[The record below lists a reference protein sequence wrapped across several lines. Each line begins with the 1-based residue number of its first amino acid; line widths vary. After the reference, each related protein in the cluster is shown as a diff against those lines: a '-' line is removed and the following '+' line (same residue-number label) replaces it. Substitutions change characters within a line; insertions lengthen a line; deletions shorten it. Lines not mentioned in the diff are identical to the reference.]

1 VQRFIAYMIW
11 AGFLALLYWGMIELA
26 VDRLSGRLPEAAPLL
41 EEVHH
46 YGWMVGVV
54 LGLLTAGLLVH

>member
-1 VQRFIAYMIW
+1 VQRFIAYLIW
-11 AGFLALLYWGMIELA
+11 AGFLAFLYRGMIELL

-41 EEVHH
+41 EEARH

-54 LGLLTAGLLVH
+54 LGLLTARLLV

>member
-41 EEVHH
+41 EEVQH
-46 YGWMVGVV
+46 YGWMAGVV
-54 LGLLTAGLLVH
+54 LGLLTARLLVY

>member
-1 VQRFIAYMIW
+1 MRRFIAYLIW
-11 AGFLALLYWGMIELA
+11 AGILTLLYWGLIELV

-41 EEVHH
+41 EEARH

-54 LGLLTAGLLVH
+54 LGLLTARLVVH

>member
-1 VQRFIAYMIW
+1 MQRFTAYLTW
-11 AGFLALLYWGMIELA
+11 TGFLALLYWGLIELV

-41 EEVHH
+41 EEARH
-46 YGWMVGVV
+46 YGWMVGIV

>member
-1 VQRFIAYMIW
+1 M
-11 AGFLALLYWGMIELA
+11 
-26 VDRLSGRLPEAAPLL
+26 DRLTGRLPEAASLL

-54 LGLLTAGLLVH
+54 LGLLTARLLVY